1 MSWRRKLEGFQLG
14 APSATSRVDSNP
26 SDGNP
31 NNTDDFP
38 PWLVQSE
45 ATKDWNKPGIYG
57 IQRDEGLSAPDLH
70 DPDLLRVC
78 DMYGTNSS
86 RHQDTE
92 ANIEQLVRTVL
103 GCFVRSGRA
112 ASLPE
117 KRS

>member
-1 MSWRRKLEGFQLG
+1 M
-14 APSATSRVDSNP
+14 N
-26 SDGNP
+26 
-31 NNTDDFP
+31 FP

-57 IQRDEGLSAPDLH
+57 IQHEELSAPDLH

-78 DMYGTNSS
+78 DMCGTNSY

-92 ANIEQLVRTVL
+92 ANIEQLVHTVL
-103 GCFVRSGRA
+103 GPFVGSRKVDP
-112 ASLPE
+112 LLK